1 MAVNNVTLSASSRS
15 NLLALQGTANLI
27 GRTQS
32 RLSTG
37 LAVQSPVDDA
47 FKYFQAKSLSSR
59 AQDLNERKES
69 IDQGI
74 SGLEATLQA
83 TKAIESILQRMKGLI
98 SSAGEQTATERAATG
113 KQLGE
118 LNKQIS
124 KLVSDATYKGLNLI
138 NSSTSELSVR
148 FSDKADS
155 KLEVCGVNFNVSVN
169 LFRSESGT
177 SGLGVAATAVSEF
190 VLDVLGFDVNL
201 SEYSAFS
208 QATVLA
214 TFNDM
219 ADTAVLRI
227 EKTISNVRAKALAFA
242 NNNDMLKIRLDF
254 TKDYV
259 NTLKEGSDK
268 LTLADLNEEGANL
281 LALQTRQQIGIQA
294 LSFAGQSE
302 QAVLSLFR

>member
-208 QATVLA
+208 QSRA
-214 TFNDM
+214 
-219 ADTAVLRI
+219 
-227 EKTISNVRAKALAFA
+227 EKDLS
-242 NNNDMLKIRLDF
+242 DF
-254 TKDYV
+254 SG
-259 NTLKEGSDK
+259 L
-268 LTLADLNEEGANL
+268 
-281 LALQTRQQIGIQA
+281 
-294 LSFAGQSE
+294 
-302 QAVLSLFR
+302 